1 MGKEKVICLACVSSE
16 THNLQRVFRPRG
28 VLPLY
33 RYVRRIQGKVCFFSR
48 FGLRSIGYQFRPF
61 WAETGYGLC
70 TLVLNWVCF
79 LEEATSSS
87 FGDKTISP
95 LMFTP
100 TVYVP

>member
-28 VLPLY
+28 VLPFIGY
-33 RYVRRIQGKVCFFSR
+33 IGMCGASR
-48 FGLRSIGYQFRPF
+48 GISFDHFGLKQGM
-61 WAETGYGLC
+61 
-70 TLVLNWVCF
+70 VWVCF